1 MREAEKDFLRFWLE
15 HPGGCWLPGL
25 AWLGEGAAVSGESE
39 PDFSL
44 KASVT
49 SSNEMLV
56 SVFPFKLCTRP
67 APDSPSSD
75 LSPNV
80 DVLSETFLVQPLPRR

>member
-1 MREAEKDFLRFWLE
+1 M
-15 HPGGCWLPGL
+15 
-25 AWLGEGAAVSGESE
+25 SGESE
-39 PDFSL
+39 PDFGL

-49 SSNEMLV
+49 SSNEMLA
-56 SVFPFKLCTRP
+56 SVFPFRLCTLP

-80 DVLSETFLVQPLPRR
+80 DVLSETFLAQPLPGR